1 MEASLKK
8 RQVSNVRS
16 AMARAK
22 ATILCIDD
30 HWNGLIGRKMLLEQS
45 GYNVVEATGWD
56 DGLRLFRSRIIDA
69 VVLDYQMPGMRGD
82 VVAAKMKSINS
93 RVPIMLLSAYGPL
106 PANKLKSVDTF
117 LSKSQPPNVL
127 LSTLNGLQEGHHKPF
142 FLRWLDHWKSR
153 NQGVTH

>member
-1 MEASLKK
+1 MS
-8 RQVSNVRS
+8 
-16 AMARAK
+16 RAK

-30 HWNGLIGRKMLLEQS
+30 HWSGLIGRKIFLEQS
-45 GYNVVEATGWD
+45 GYEVLEATGWD

-82 VVAAKMKSINS
+82 VVAANMKSINA
-93 RVPIMLLSAYGPL
+93 RVPIMLLSAHGPL

-117 LSKSQPPNVL
+117 LSKSQPPNIL
-127 LSTLNGLQEGHHKPF
+127 LSSLKGLLEGQHKPF
-142 FLRWLDHWKSR
+142 FSRWLDHWKSR